1 MDEREFGWDDVIEN
15 DGGDW
20 VLLPE
25 GEYPFT
31 VKSFERKRFN
41 GSAKL
46 PPCNQAELTIEIDG
60 GSLGKTTV
68 QHSLFLHSKTEG
80 LLCAFFTAIGH
91 RKHGEPLRM
100 NWQAVPGAT
109 GRCKVYVDKWEGR
122 DGKEHESNRIQKFI
136 EPIEMAVQSNVTA
149 GNNLPEACSLSQ
161 ANMNSARGNQAA
173 SSVEPATSRWKAGA
187 F

>member
-15 DGGDW
+15 DGGEW
-20 VLLPE
+20 VVLPD

-122 DGKEHESNRIQKFI
+122 DGKEHESNKIQKFI
-136 EPIEMAVQSNVTA
+136 APESGESSTRGVTRSRQPEPDA
-149 GNNLPEACSLSQ
+149 GQYGRGDS
-161 ANMNSARGNQAA
+161 SARTLGTGWQRGN
-173 SSVEPATSRWKAGA
+173 

>member
-1 MDEREFGWDDVIEN
+1 MDDMDREFGWDDVIEN
-15 DGGDW
+15 DGKGW
-20 VLLPE
+20 VLLPD

-31 VKSFERKRFN
+31 VLSFERKRYG

-68 QHSLFLHSKTEG
+68 FHSLFLHTKTEG
-80 LLCAFFTAIGH
+80 LLCAFFTSIGQ

-100 NWQAVPGAT
+100 NWPAVIGAK
-109 GRCKVYVDKWEGR
+109 GRCKVYIDKWTGR
-122 DGKEHESNRIQKFI
+122 DGKERESNKIDKFL
-136 EPIEMAVQSNVTA
+136 EPEGAA
-149 GNNLPEACSLSQ
+149 EA
-161 ANMNSARGNQAA
+161 AA
-173 SSVEPATSRWKAGA
+173 QTTGGWRPGA

>member
-1 MDEREFGWDDVIEN
+1 MDNMDREFGWDDVIEN
-15 DGGDW
+15 DGKGW
-20 VLLPE
+20 VLLPD

-31 VKSFERKRFN
+31 VLSFKRKRYG

-68 QHSLFLHSKTEG
+68 FHSLFLHTKTEG
-80 LLCAFFTAIGH
+80 LLCAFFTSIGQ

-100 NWQAVPGAT
+100 NWPAVIGAK
-109 GRCKVYVDKWEGR
+109 GRCKVYIDKWTGR
-122 DGKEHESNRIQKFI
+122 DGKEHESNKIEKFL
-136 EPIEMAVQSNVTA
+136 EPKE
-149 GNNLPEACSLSQ
+149 PEKTS
-161 ANMNSARGNQAA
+161 SAAEG
-173 SSVEPATSRWKAGA
+173 WKPGA

>member
-1 MDEREFGWDDVIEN
+1 MEQNMEREFGWDDVIEN
-15 DGGDW
+15 DSGEW
-20 VLLPE
+20 VILPD

-46 PPCNQAELTIEIDG
+46 PACNQADLTIEIDG

-80 LLCAFFTAIGH
+80 LLCAFFTAIGQ
-91 RKHGEPLRM
+91 RKHGEPKRM
-100 NWQAVPGAT
+100 NWQAVIGAT
-109 GRCKVYVDKWEGR
+109 GRCKVYVDKWTGR
-122 DGKEHESNRIQKFI
+122 DGKEHESNRIQKFL
-136 EPIEMAVQSNVTA
+136 EPPESYTAPSNSA
-149 GNNLPEACSLSQ
+149 AAPAASQ
-161 ANMNSARGNQAA
+161 AG
-173 SSVEPATSRWKAGA
+173 WKAGA

>member
-1 MDEREFGWDDVIEN
+1 MENLDREFGWDDVIEN
-15 DGGDW
+15 DGKGW

-31 VKSFERKRFN
+31 VQSFERKRYG

-60 GSLGKTTV
+60 GDLGKATV
-68 QHSLFLHSKTEG
+68 FHSLFLHTKTEG
-80 LLCAFFTAIGH
+80 LLCAFFTSIGQ

-100 NWQAVPGAT
+100 NWPAVIGAK
-109 GRCKVYVDKWEGR
+109 GRCKVYIDKWTGR
-122 DGKEHESNRIQKFI
+122 DGKEHESNKIEKFL
-136 EPIEMAVQSNVTA
+136 EPKESEKAT
-149 GNNLPEACSLSQ
+149 P
-161 ANMNSARGNQAA
+161 AA
-173 SSVEPATSRWKAGA
+173 ESWKPGA

>member
-1 MDEREFGWDDVIEN
+1 MEQNMGREFGWDDVIEN
-15 DGGDW
+15 DGGEW
-20 VLLPE
+20 VILPD

-31 VKSFERKRFN
+31 VKSFERKRFG
-41 GSAKL
+41 GSEKL
-46 PPCNQAELTIEIDG
+46 PACNQAELTIEIDG

-100 NWQAVPGAT
+100 NWQAVIGST
-109 GRCKVYVDKWEGR
+109 GRCKVYVDKWIGR
-122 DGKEHESNRIQKFI
+122 DGKEHESNKIQKFI
-136 EPIEMAVQSNVTA
+136 APESNES
-149 GNNLPEACSLSQ
+149 GES
-161 ANMNSARGNQAA
+161 SARGVTGSRQPEPDAGQSGRGDMAA
-173 SSVEPATSRWKAGA
+173 RTPGWKVGV